1 MNYMTAMLIS
11 AIVIVGYTAAG
22 GFFAASTTD
31 FVQSIIMTV
40 AIVFVLIYA
49 TVSAGGVSAV
59 AENAKQL
66 PGYLSFGFVIFRNYG
81 RERAVQPFAHNHNSF
96 VGTRLFRYAAY
107 PSSLYGD

>member
-1 MNYMTAMLIS
+1 MLNS
-11 AIVIVGYTAAG
+11 PIVIVGYTAAG

-66 PGYLSFGFVIFRNYG
+66 PG
-81 RERAVQPFAHNHNSF
+81 
-96 VGTRLFRYAAY
+96 
-107 PSSLYGD
+107 